1 MKIAWIGTGIMGF
14 EMVSHLCD
22 AHYDVSVYN
31 RSASKSERLKHKATV
46 CSSIEEVVK
55 GADVIF
61 SIVSLPSDVE
71 QVYLK
76 QGVLNYAKKGAIC
89 VDMTTSSPSLAQKIS
104 EQAKQKG
111 ITVLDAPVS
120 GGDVGA
126 KNATLTIMV
135 GGDKQAFDHLYPLFE
150 HMGKSITYIGP
161 AGSGQ
166 HMKMANQ
173 VAVANNLLGAV
184 ESLAYAKAVGLNQLQ
199 AVDVLNGGAA
209 ASWQLKVNGP
219 LMINH
224 NFDPGFMN
232 IHFIKDLKLVLEEAK
247 KSNVSL
253 PMVEKI
259 VNMYLAH
266 QEKEFQTQSTV
277 AIYKDYIRS

>member
-14 EMVSHLCD
+14 EMVSHLC
-22 AHYDVSVYN
+22 AAQYDVSVYN
-31 RSASKSERLKHKATV
+31 RSANKSERLKHKASV

-76 QGVLNYAKKGAIC
+76 QGVLDYAKKEAIC

-104 EQAKQKG
+104 EQANQKG

-135 GGDKQAFDHLYPLFE
+135 GGDKQAFDQLYPLFE
-150 HMGKSITYIGP
+150 HMGKSIAYIGP

-184 ESLAYAKAVGLNQLQ
+184 ESLAYANAVGLNQLQ
-199 AVDVLNGGAA
+199 AIDVLNGGAA

-219 LMINH
+219 LMIKH